1 MNRHVDDGQL
11 QDLREGLLPP
21 REEERVRAHLEEC
34 PRCREEYEAL
44 EQLMDGLAELPEEGA
59 PPRDLWPQIAWRTGV
74 GKAPEAQEPQEP
86 QEPQEAQEARATHV
100 TRGEQQGRRS
110 GMVRSPGTVTLPAW
124 QLLAASLVVAL
135 VSGGAVWFF
144 LSGGAAGPGSMALE
158 QGAEAPE
165 AELAGWAETYGG
177 YDQAVEDL
185 EAVLD
190 RGREVLDP
198 ETVQVLEENLATIEE
213 AIQESQQA
221 LARDPGS
228 TTLRRILAENLR
240 RKIDLLRH
248 AAVAVYAA
256 T

>member
-1 MNRHVDDGQL
+1 MNRHLDDGQL

-44 EQLMDGLAELPEEGA
+44 GRLMDGLAELPDEGE
-59 PPRDLWPQIAWRTGV
+59 PSRDLWPQIAWRPGV
-74 GKAPEAQEPQEP
+74 GKAPEAREP
-86 QEPQEAQEARATHV
+86 
-100 TRGEQQGRRS
+100 GEERRS
-110 GMVRSPGTVTLPAW
+110 GTVSQPGMVRRPGMVTLPAW

-144 LSGGAAGPGSMALE
+144 LSGGAAGPGSVALE
-158 QGAEAPE
+158 PGTGAPE